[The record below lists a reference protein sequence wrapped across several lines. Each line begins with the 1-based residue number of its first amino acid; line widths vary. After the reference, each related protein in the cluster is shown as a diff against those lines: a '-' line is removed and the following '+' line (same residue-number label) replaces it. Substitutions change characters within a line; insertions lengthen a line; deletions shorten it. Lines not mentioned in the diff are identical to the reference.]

1 MCQPV
6 VFNLQLQKL
15 EFAKTFATM
24 SSPEAAKF
32 EVDLDSDATE
42 PGDLA
47 GPSVDSAPDSET
59 QAPSDDAELDA
70 DHEQEAETV
79 HELEQVNSEEE
90 EEGQNDDDVEDDDVE
105 DDDDDDDDD
114 APRKRRRKLR
124 RNQFLDV
131 EAEVDD
137 EEEDLE
143 DDEDELGRDD
153 GFIQEPDAED
163 LEGAEEPIHRQVDRR
178 RETEITEEEAER
190 LADEYREKYGRSAAN
205 KYRGDSGVVPQRLLL
220 PSVHD
225 PSIFGINCRIGKEK
239 EAIRALLRKKINL
252 QYGPNPLEIFSAFQR
267 DAFPGRIYVEARNQK
282 AALQACKGVVHLFSQ
297 SKILLVPIKEYPDLF
312 RVRKSQDTE
321 LVPGA
326 YVRVKRGK
334 YAGDLAVVEN
344 LSENG
349 LEVQLRLV
357 PRLDYGRA
365 PIIDTASGQSKRKR
379 ATATD
384 RPPQRLF
391 SASDAGQYD
400 ARNLQRRGQ
409 NSYVYAADTYENG
422 YLIKDFKLTLI
433 STEGVNPTLEEITKL
448 TNAKDEGIDLQSLSE
463 SLRRDTKTQ
472 AFQPGEMVE
481 VTQGEQAGLRGR
493 VTDSSGDIVSIVG
506 TEGNEGVKVAVPS
519 GLLRK
524 YFVVGDHVRVTAGNY
539 KDDTGLVVQRSK
551 DKVTLL
557 SDLSQTEVTVFA
569 KDLKT
574 ASDIGGSNV
583 IGQYALHD
591 LVQLNAQTVG
601 CIVDIERERVKVLA
615 QDGQIV
621 AITPSAIVGK
631 ITSGREVA
639 TDKVGRQ
646 IEVGDKVREAGGER
660 REGTILRIYHQF
672 AFLQNRELT
681 ENLGIFVNRVH
692 HLMTVQ
698 TKNARDE
705 RGLDLSKMN
714 PNAAAGAPMSMAPPP
729 ARSNFNARRIL
740 GQKVAIGAGSSY
752 KGLKGTVRD
761 VNDTAAQI
769 ELEAR
774 NKIITVD
781 VTKLLFKSQN
791 GGALIP
797 FRDYISRPSGGLRT
811 SMPPP
816 RTPRHAAGAQTPAW
830 ASNNNNNGGRTPAW
844 AGSGAGGGRTP
855 AWAGSGASG
864 GRTPAW
870 GGAGSQTPAWN
881 SGSRTPAWNAS
892 GGQTPAW
899 NSGSRTP
906 AWNAGSRTPAWNAD
920 GGRTPTWNAD
930 GSRTPAWNS
939 NGGTTPGDSG
949 PGYYSAATPGVGGSG
964 VYESG
969 PTPGASGPYA
979 TGRTMGVVATPA
991 AWGDDG
997 DDDVPKYEPESP

>member
-1 MCQPV
+1 
-6 VFNLQLQKL
+6 
-15 EFAKTFATM
+15 M
-24 SSPEAAKF
+24 SSPPEKF

-42 PGDLA
+42 PGDFE
-47 GPSVDSAPDSET
+47 GPTVDSAPDSET
-59 QAPSDDAELDA
+59 RASTEDVEL
-70 DHEQEAETV
+70 EAE
-79 HELEQVNSEEE
+79 HEEE
-90 EEGQNDDDVEDDDVE
+90 AEALHEAEDVKADEDEDEEENLDDEEDDEV
-105 DDDDDDDDD
+105 DDDDDDDDED
-114 APRKRRRKLR
+114 DDDDDRAPRKRRRKIR

-163 LEGAEEPIHRQVDRR
+163 LEAGQEPIHRQVDRR
-178 RETEITEEEAER
+178 RDTEFNEEEAER

-239 EAIRALLRKKINL
+239 EAVRALLRKKINL
-252 QYGPNPLEIFSAFQR
+252 QYGPNPLDIFSAFQR

-282 AALQACKGVVHLFSQ
+282 AAIQACKGVVHLFTN
-297 SKILLVPIKEYPDLF
+297 SKLLLVPIKEYPDLF
-312 RVRKSQDTE
+312 RVRKSQDAE

-365 PIIDTASGQSKRKR
+365 PVIDTASGQAKRKR

-400 ARNLQRRGQ
+400 PRNLQRRGQ

-422 YLIKDFKLTLI
+422 YLIKDFRLTLI
-433 STEGVNPTLEEITKL
+433 STDGVNPTLEEITKL

-472 AFQPGEMVE
+472 VFQPGEMVE

-493 VTDSSGDIVSIVG
+493 VTGSSGDIVSIVG
-506 TEGNEGVKVAVPS
+506 VEEHEGVKVAVPS

-524 YFVVGDHVRVTAGNY
+524 YFVIGDHVRVTAGNY

-583 IGQYALHD
+583 IGKYALHD

-601 CIVDIERERVKVLA
+601 CIVDIERERVNVLA
-615 QDGQIV
+615 QDGQVV
-621 AITPSAIVGK
+621 AVTPSAIVGK
-631 ITSGREVA
+631 VTSGREVA

-646 IEVGDKVREAGGER
+646 IEVGDKVRESSGER
-660 REGTILRIYHQF
+660 REGTILRIYHQY
-672 AFLQNRELT
+672 AFLQNRELS

-692 HLMTVQ
+692 NLMTVQ

-714 PNAAAGAPMSMAPPP
+714 PNAAAGAAASMAPPP

-740 GQKVAIGAGSSY
+740 GQKVAIGGGSSY

-781 VTKLLFKSQN
+781 VTKLLFRNQSDGQ
-791 GGALIP
+791 LIP

-816 RTPRHAAGAQTPAW
+816 RTPRHASGAQTPAW
-830 ASNNNNNGGRTPAW
+830 ASNNGGGGRTPAW
-844 AGSGAGGGRTP
+844 AGSGGGEHGGRTP

-870 GGAGSQTPAWN
+870 GGAGSQTPSWN

-906 AWNAGSRTPAWNAD
+906 AWNAGARTPAWNAE
-920 GGRTPTWNAD
+920 GGRTPAWNAE
-930 GSRTPAWNS
+930 GGRTPAWNS
-939 NGGTTPGDSG
+939 NGSRTPGGAGSG
-949 PGYYSAATPGVGGSG
+949 PSYYSAATPGVGGSG

-969 PTPGASGPYA
+969 PTPSASGPYA
-979 TGRTMGVVATPA
+979 PARTPGVVATPA
-991 AWGDDG
+991 AWGEDAGDDD